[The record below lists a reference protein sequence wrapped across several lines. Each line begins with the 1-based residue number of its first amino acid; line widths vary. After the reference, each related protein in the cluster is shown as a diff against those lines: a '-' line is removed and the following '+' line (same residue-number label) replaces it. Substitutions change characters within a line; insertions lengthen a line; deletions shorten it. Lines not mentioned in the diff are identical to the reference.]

1 MLAPLSKVKKVVA
14 FFFFIIS
21 FSCGLSVSEG
31 NKGVCAC
38 MVVFPSLF
46 ELQLWGLALA
56 CVPTSTGLWSHAS
69 LPVPSMTG
77 QGRDVPFLFFQTF
90 FHWVTDSRTSWAQ
103 LHFGLFLVTAFPL
116 YWGTLPCA
124 LPAAELGYRYIEDT

>member
-1 MLAPLSKVKKVVA
+1 
-14 FFFFIIS
+14 
-21 FSCGLSVSEG
+21 
-31 NKGVCAC
+31 

-124 LPAAELGYRYIEDT
+124 LPAAELGYRYIEDTEHVHKYS